1 MKEKGARAYSSCRC
15 LWMLNDRKLDQII
28 PRDAFVHSHTNLGTI
43 ITMQLTGARKFQV
56 CGNALASGMSC
67 LS

>member
-1 MKEKGARAYSSCRC
+1 MKEKGARAYSSYRC
-15 LWMLNDRKLDQII
+15 LWMLNQII